1 MLPYYSQI
9 FKYVEIDSTFY
20 NIPSELM
27 VKNWNRRTPTNFRV
41 TVKFPKS
48 ITHNKSF
55 KNVEKELTL
64 FYEGM
69 APLKDKILTLLI
81 QLPPSYELK
90 E

>member
-27 VKNWNRRTPTNFRV
+27 VKNWNRRTLTNFRF
-41 TVKFPKS
+41 TVKFPKV
-48 ITHNKSF
+48 ITHDKRF

-64 FYEGM
+64 FYERM
-69 APLKDKILTLLI
+69 TLL
-81 QLPPSYELK
+81 
-90 E
+90 